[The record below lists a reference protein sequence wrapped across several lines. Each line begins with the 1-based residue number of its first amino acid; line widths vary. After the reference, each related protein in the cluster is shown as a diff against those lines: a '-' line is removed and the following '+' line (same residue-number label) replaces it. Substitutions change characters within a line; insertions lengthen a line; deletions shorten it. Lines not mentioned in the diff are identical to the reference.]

1 MRNARLLYKK
11 TDRAKYISHLDVNR
25 LMLRAIKRSR
35 IPVWVTEGFNPHIFI
50 TFALPLS
57 LGYESQYDYMDFRII
72 DDSLSFE
79 EVCSALSEA
88 LPDCIEAVE
97 VYEPHIKPKE
107 IAFAEFVLYIE
118 CDGNNKK
125 LLTDFLN
132 RDELIVEKKTKKG
145 GLKSFDVKP
154 KIFDL
159 SIDDYYL
166 GLKILMRL
174 PAGNDDNIN
183 PSVILNAPEM
193 QGIGFSVEKV
203 IRGRL
208 FDKNMVVFH

>member
-25 LMLRAIKRSR
+25 LMLRSIKRSR

-72 DDSLSFE
+72 DDSISFG
-79 EVCSALSEA
+79 EVCNAFSAA
-88 LPDCIEAVE
+88 LPDCIEAIE
-97 VYEPHIKPKE
+97 VYEPQTKPKE
-107 IAFAEFVLYIE
+107 IAFAEFSLFIE
-118 CDGNNKK
+118 CDEDNKK

-132 RDELIVEKKTKKG
+132 RNELFVEKKTKKG
-145 GLKSFDVKP
+145 GVKTFDVKP
-154 KIFDL
+154 KMFDL
-159 SIDDYYL
+159 VIDDYCL
-166 GLKILMRL
+166 GLKISIRL

-183 PSVILNAPEM
+183 PSVILNAAEAK
-193 QGIGFSVEKV
+193 GIIFSVEKV

-208 FDKNMVVFH
+208 FDKNMVVFR